1 MPEKKKEEK
10 PSLDVKTKRLNRFV
24 YDERDLTE
32 IFGEQIVKSE
42 SISRKITIISSKKWI
57 INTLVYIYLYNT
69 LSL

>member
-42 SISRKITIISSKKWI
+42 SISRKITIISSKK
-57 INTLVYIYLYNT
+57 
-69 LSL
+69 